1 MCTLL
6 QPLHCSYP
14 YLSCSCMVVHRCI
27 VLDRKFTWIKCKNV
41 VKHNNNRPRGS
52 RIWSSGTMGQVN
64 GKSSALIHCNLSG
77 LNYIPFLPRGY
88 CMAPSPCGNSGNRG
102 VHRILYVSFHL
113 NCIGWQDLLS
123 LCHCFLWLFYCVE
136 NPLPFCEITAPPLV
150 VISSLPHSVWGR
162 TFTISRL
169 FNSTSAATEPDPNL
183 VQCWNITLLHQLL
196 LAGKGQECC
205 PFAHCSTE
213 QGRG

>member
-1 MCTLL
+1 MNQCEQESVFLPHPRDTRVAIIDLKIPGLSENDKNESPCVLCCSPCTVLIRTF
-6 QPLHCSYP
+6 PVAAW
-14 YLSCSCMVVHRCI
+14 SCI
-27 VLDRKFTWIKCKNV
+27 DVLDRKFTWIKCKNV

-52 RIWSSGTMGQVN
+52 RMWSSGTMGQVN

-123 LCHCFLWLFYCVE
+123 LCHCFL
-136 NPLPFCEITAPPLV
+136 
-150 VISSLPHSVWGR
+150 
-162 TFTISRL
+162 
-169 FNSTSAATEPDPNL
+169 
-183 VQCWNITLLHQLL
+183 
-196 LAGKGQECC
+196 
-205 PFAHCSTE
+205 
-213 QGRG
+213 